1 MKGNFIP
8 SAYLLNIVMGG
19 FISFRDSRQYFILP
33 EFSAGRAKFLILSI
47 ESTETIH

>member
-8 SAYLLNIVMGG
+8 SANLLNIVMGG
-19 FISFRDSRQYFILP
+19 FISLHDSKQYFILHK
-33 EFSAGRAKFLILSI
+33 FSAGRAKFLILSV

>member
-8 SAYLLNIVMGG
+8 STNLLNIVMGG
-19 FISFRDSRQYFILP
+19 FISFHDFRQHFILP
-33 EFSAGRAKFLILSI
+33 VLSYGRPKIQILSI